1 MKSLS
6 VHLDRLKKVLKARGI
21 PCKRDQSLEIAA
33 AAFGYYNQNELK

>member
-6 VHLDRLKKVLKARGI
+6 VHLDRLEKVLKARGI

-33 AAFGYYNQNELK
+33 AAFGYHNLNELK